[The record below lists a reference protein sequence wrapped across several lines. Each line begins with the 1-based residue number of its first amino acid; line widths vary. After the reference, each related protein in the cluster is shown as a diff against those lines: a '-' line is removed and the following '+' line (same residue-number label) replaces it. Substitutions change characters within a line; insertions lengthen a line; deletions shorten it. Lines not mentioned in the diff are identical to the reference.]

1 MAAASSPAWRMLNAS
16 MIWVTPRNNATNP
29 IQNKIRSDRWTWT
42 YTRSDPIPNS
52 FDLVAA
58 VLDAWRDPL

>member
-1 MAAASSPAWRMLNAS
+1 MLNAS

-29 IQNKIRSDRWTWT
+29 IQNKIRSDRWTWA